1 MIYGY
6 SWPLFLR
13 KTMKNSTYI
22 LLFSFIISS
31 CSNDATNTTQ
41 NKSQI
46 RIDNHID
53 SVSYAIGLDVAM
65 RLEEQFKDIDHDML
79 SKAIEDYTTG
89 NELFLSDKERLAV
102 IKKYNDIT
110 VPKYRMD
117 KEKLNII
124 EGGKFLDENLTVD
137 GVIEHKSGIQYKVIK
152 EGSGPKAKLTESV
165 QIHYTGKLIDG
176 TKFDSSYD
184 RGEPAVFPVSRVVPG
199 FSQGLQ
205 LMNIGS
211 TYQLFIPGHLGYG
224 QGDGPGGPMAV
235 MIFQVEMLNI
245 IEEPTQPIN

>member
-1 MIYGY
+1 MK
-6 SWPLFLR
+6 
-13 KTMKNSTYI
+13 KTVLTI
-22 LLFSFIISS
+22 LLSLLITS
-31 CSNDATNTTQ
+31 CSNETS
-41 NKSQI
+41 KSSENRSQK
-46 RIDNHID
+46 RFENHID

-79 SKAIEDYTTG
+79 SQAINDFTTG
-89 NELFLSDKERLAV
+89 KELFLSDKERLAV

-117 KEKLNII
+117 KEKLNIV
-124 EGGKFLDENLTVD
+124 EGGKFLDENLNVD

-152 EGSGPKAKLTESV
+152 EGTGPNPEPNDNV
-165 QIHYTGKLIDG
+165 QVHYKGTLIDG

-199 FSQGLQ
+199 FSQGLL
-205 LMNIGS
+205 LMNVGS
-211 TYQLFIPGHLGYG
+211 TYQFFIPGHLGYG

-235 MIFQVEMLNI
+235 MIFEVEMLNI
-245 IEEPTQPIN
+245 IKEPTQQ

>member
-1 MIYGY
+1 MK
-6 SWPLFLR
+6 
-13 KTMKNSTYI
+13 KTVLTI
-22 LLFSFIISS
+22 LLSILITS
-31 CSNDATNTTQ
+31 CSNETS
-41 NKSQI
+41 KSSENRSQK
-46 RIDNHID
+46 RFENHID

-79 SKAIEDYTTG
+79 SQAINDFTTG
-89 NELFLSDKERLAV
+89 KELFLSDKERLAV

-117 KEKLNII
+117 KEKLNIV
-124 EGGKFLDENLTVD
+124 EGGKFLDENLKVD

-152 EGSGPKAKLTESV
+152 EGTGPNPEPNDNV
-165 QIHYTGKLIDG
+165 QVHYKGTLIDG

-205 LMNIGS
+205 LMNVGS
-211 TYQLFIPGHLGYG
+211 TYQFFIPGHLGYG

-235 MIFQVEMLNI
+235 MIFEVEMLNI
-245 IEEPTQPIN
+245 IKEPTQQ

>member
-1 MIYGY
+1 MK
-6 SWPLFLR
+6 
-13 KTMKNSTYI
+13 KTVLTI
-22 LLFSFIISS
+22 LLSILITS
-31 CSNDATNTTQ
+31 CSNETS
-41 NKSQI
+41 KSSENRSQK
-46 RIDNHID
+46 RFENHID

-79 SKAIEDYTTG
+79 SQAINDFTTG
-89 NELFLSDKERLAV
+89 KELFLSDKERLAV

-117 KEKLNII
+117 KEKLNIV
-124 EGGKFLDENLTVD
+124 EGGKFLDENLNVD

-152 EGSGPKAKLTESV
+152 EGTGPNPEPNDNV
-165 QIHYTGKLIDG
+165 QVHYKGTLIDG

-199 FSQGLQ
+199 FSQGLL
-205 LMNIGS
+205 LMNVGS
-211 TYQLFIPGHLGYG
+211 TYQFFIPGHLGYG

-235 MIFQVEMLNI
+235 MIFEVEMLNI
-245 IEEPTQPIN
+245 IKEPTQQ

>member
-1 MIYGY
+1 
-6 SWPLFLR
+6 
-13 KTMKNSTYI
+13 MKKAILT
-22 LLFSFIISS
+22 LLFSLLITS
-31 CSNDATNTTQ
+31 CSNETGKSSQTNTQ
-41 NKSQI
+41 K
-46 RIDNHID
+46 RFENHID

-79 SKAIEDYTTG
+79 SQAINDFRTG
-89 NELFLSDKERLAV
+89 KELFLSDKERLAV
-102 IKKYNDIT
+102 IKKYNDLT

-117 KEKLNII
+117 KEKLNIV
-124 EGGKFLDENLTVD
+124 EGGKFLDENLRVD

-152 EGSGPKAKLTESV
+152 EGTGPNPEPNANV
-165 QIHYTGKLIDG
+165 QIHYKGTLIDG

-205 LMNIGS
+205 LMNVGS
-211 TYQLFIPGHLGYG
+211 TYQFFIPGHLGYG

-235 MIFQVEMLNI
+235 MIFEVEMLNI
-245 IEEPTQPIN
+245 IKEPTQQ

>member
-1 MIYGY
+1 MK
-6 SWPLFLR
+6 
-13 KTMKNSTYI
+13 KTVLTI
-22 LLFSFIISS
+22 LLSILITS
-31 CSNDATNTTQ
+31 CSNETS
-41 NKSQI
+41 KSSENRSQK
-46 RIDNHID
+46 RIENHID

-79 SKAIEDYTTG
+79 SQAINDFTNG
-89 NELFLSDKERLAV
+89 KELFLSDKERLAV

-117 KEKLNII
+117 KEKLNIV
-124 EGGKFLDENLTVD
+124 EGGKFLDENLKVD

-152 EGSGPKAKLTESV
+152 EGTGPNPEPNDNV
-165 QIHYTGKLIDG
+165 QVHYKGTLIDG

-199 FSQGLQ
+199 FSQGLL
-205 LMNIGS
+205 LMNVGS
-211 TYQLFIPGHLGYG
+211 TYQFFIPGHLGYG

-235 MIFQVEMLNI
+235 MIFEVEMLNI
-245 IEEPTQPIN
+245 IKEPTQQ

>member
-1 MIYGY
+1 MK
-6 SWPLFLR
+6 
-13 KTMKNSTYI
+13 KTVLTI
-22 LLFSFIISS
+22 LLSILITS
-31 CSNDATNTTQ
+31 CSNETS
-41 NKSQI
+41 KSSENRSQK
-46 RIDNHID
+46 RIENHID

-79 SKAIEDYTTG
+79 SQAINDFTTG
-89 NELFLSDKERLAV
+89 KELFLSDKERLAV

-117 KEKLNII
+117 KEKLNIV
-124 EGGKFLDENLTVD
+124 EGGKFLDENLNVD

-152 EGSGPKAKLTESV
+152 EGTGPNPEPNDNV
-165 QIHYTGKLIDG
+165 QVHYKGTLIDG

-199 FSQGLQ
+199 FSQGLL
-205 LMNIGS
+205 LMNVGS
-211 TYQLFIPGHLGYG
+211 TYQFFIPGHLGYG

-235 MIFQVEMLNI
+235 MIFEVEMLNI
-245 IEEPTQPIN
+245 IKEPTQK

>member
-1 MIYGY
+1 MK
-6 SWPLFLR
+6 
-13 KTMKNSTYI
+13 KTVLTI
-22 LLFSFIISS
+22 LLSILITS
-31 CSNDATNTTQ
+31 CSNETS
-41 NKSQI
+41 KSSENRSQK
-46 RIDNHID
+46 RIENHID

-79 SKAIEDYTTG
+79 SQAINDFTTG
-89 NELFLSDKERLAV
+89 KELFLSDKERLAV

-117 KEKLNII
+117 KEKLNIV
-124 EGGKFLDENLTVD
+124 EGGKFLDENLKVD

-152 EGSGPKAKLTESV
+152 EGTGPNPEPNDNV
-165 QIHYTGKLIDG
+165 QIHYKGTLIDG

-199 FSQGLQ
+199 FSQGLL
-205 LMNIGS
+205 LMNVGS
-211 TYQLFIPGHLGYG
+211 TYQFFIPGHLGYG

-235 MIFQVEMLNI
+235 MIFEVEMLNI
-245 IEEPTQPIN
+245 IKEPTQQ

>member
-1 MIYGY
+1 MK
-6 SWPLFLR
+6 
-13 KTMKNSTYI
+13 KTVLTI
-22 LLFSFIISS
+22 LLSILITS
-31 CSNDATNTTQ
+31 CSNETSKSSE
-41 NKSQI
+41 NKSQK
-46 RIDNHID
+46 RFENHID

-79 SKAIEDYTTG
+79 SQAINDFTTG
-89 NELFLSDKERLAV
+89 KELFLSDKERLAV

-117 KEKLNII
+117 KEKLNIV
-124 EGGKFLDENLTVD
+124 EGGKFLDENLNVD

-152 EGSGPKAKLTESV
+152 EGTGPNPEPNDNV
-165 QIHYTGKLIDG
+165 QVHYKGTLIDG

-199 FSQGLQ
+199 FSQGLL
-205 LMNIGS
+205 LMNVGS
-211 TYQLFIPGHLGYG
+211 TYQFFIPGHLGYG

-235 MIFQVEMLNI
+235 MIFEVEMLNI
-245 IEEPTQPIN
+245 IKEPTQQ

>member
-1 MIYGY
+1 
-6 SWPLFLR
+6 
-13 KTMKNSTYI
+13 MKNSTLI
-22 LLFSFIISS
+22 FLVSLFIIS
-31 CSNDATNTTQ
+31 CSDDSI
-41 NKSQI
+41 KESSI
-46 RIDNHID
+46 KRFENHID

-65 RLEEQFKDIDHDML
+65 RIEEQFKDIDHDML
-79 SKAIEDYTTG
+79 SKAIDDYTAG

-110 VPKYRMD
+110 VPKYKMD

-124 EGGKFLDENLTVD
+124 EGAKFLDENLRID
-137 GVIEHKSGIQYKVIK
+137 GVIEHRSGIQYKVIK
-152 EGSGPKAKLTESV
+152 EGSGPKPMENESV
-165 QIHYTGKLIDG
+165 EIHYTGKLIDG

-245 IEEPTQPIN
+245 INEPPQPIN

>member
-1 MIYGY
+1 MK
-6 SWPLFLR
+6 
-13 KTMKNSTYI
+13 KTVLTI
-22 LLFSFIISS
+22 LLSILITS
-31 CSNDATNTTQ
+31 CSNETS
-41 NKSQI
+41 KSSENRSQK
-46 RIDNHID
+46 RFENHID

-79 SKAIEDYTTG
+79 SQAINDFTTG
-89 NELFLSDKERLAV
+89 KELFLSDKERLAV

-117 KEKLNII
+117 KEKLNIV
-124 EGGKFLDENLTVD
+124 EGGKFLDENLKVD

-152 EGSGPKAKLTESV
+152 EGTGPNPEPNDNV
-165 QIHYTGKLIDG
+165 QVHYKGTLIDG

-199 FSQGLQ
+199 FSQGLL
-205 LMNIGS
+205 LMNVGS
-211 TYQLFIPGHLGYG
+211 TYQFFIPGHLGYG

-235 MIFQVEMLNI
+235 MIFEVDMLNI
-245 IEEPTQPIN
+245 IKEPTQQ

>member
-1 MIYGY
+1 MK
-6 SWPLFLR
+6 
-13 KTMKNSTYI
+13 KTVLTI
-22 LLFSFIISS
+22 LLSILITS
-31 CSNDATNTTQ
+31 CSNETS
-41 NKSQI
+41 KSSENRSQK
-46 RIDNHID
+46 RIENHID

-79 SKAIEDYTTG
+79 SQAINDFTTG
-89 NELFLSDKERLAV
+89 KELFLSDKERLAV

-117 KEKLNII
+117 KEKLNIV
-124 EGGKFLDENLTVD
+124 EGGKFLDENLKVD

-152 EGSGPKAKLTESV
+152 EGTGPNPEPNDNV
-165 QIHYTGKLIDG
+165 QVHYKGTLIDG

-199 FSQGLQ
+199 FSQGLL
-205 LMNIGS
+205 LMNVGS
-211 TYQLFIPGHLGYG
+211 TYQFFIPGHLGYG

-235 MIFQVEMLNI
+235 MIFEVEMLNI
-245 IEEPTQPIN
+245 IKEPTQQ

>member
-1 MIYGY
+1 MK
-6 SWPLFLR
+6 
-13 KTMKNSTYI
+13 KTVLTI
-22 LLFSFIISS
+22 LLSILITS
-31 CSNDATNTTQ
+31 CSNETS
-41 NKSQI
+41 KSSEKRSQK
-46 RIDNHID
+46 RIENHID

-79 SKAIEDYTTG
+79 SQAINDFTTG
-89 NELFLSDKERLAV
+89 KELFLSDKERLAV

-117 KEKLNII
+117 KEKLNIV
-124 EGGKFLDENLTVD
+124 EGGKFLDENLKVD

-152 EGSGPKAKLTESV
+152 EGTGPNPEPNDNV
-165 QIHYTGKLIDG
+165 QVHYKGTLIDG

-199 FSQGLQ
+199 FSQGLL
-205 LMNIGS
+205 LMNVGS
-211 TYQLFIPGHLGYG
+211 TYQFFIPGHLGYG

-235 MIFQVEMLNI
+235 MIFEVEMLNI
-245 IEEPTQPIN
+245 IKEPTQQ

>member
-1 MIYGY
+1 MK
-6 SWPLFLR
+6 
-13 KTMKNSTYI
+13 KTVLTI
-22 LLFSFIISS
+22 LLSILITS
-31 CSNDATNTTQ
+31 CSNETSKSSE
-41 NKSQI
+41 NKSQK
-46 RIDNHID
+46 RFDNHID

-79 SKAIEDYTTG
+79 SQAINDFTTG
-89 NELFLSDKERLAV
+89 KELFLSDKERLAV

-117 KEKLNII
+117 KEKLNIV
-124 EGGKFLDENLTVD
+124 EGGKFLDENLKVD

-152 EGSGPKAKLTESV
+152 EGTGPNPEPNDNV
-165 QIHYTGKLIDG
+165 QVHYKGTLIDG

-199 FSQGLQ
+199 FSQGLL
-205 LMNIGS
+205 LMNVGS
-211 TYQLFIPGHLGYG
+211 TYQFFIPGHLGYG

-235 MIFQVEMLNI
+235 MIFEVEMLNI
-245 IEEPTQPIN
+245 IKEPTQQ

>member
-1 MIYGY
+1 MK
-6 SWPLFLR
+6 
-13 KTMKNSTYI
+13 KTVLTI
-22 LLFSFIISS
+22 LLSILITS
-31 CSNDATNTTQ
+31 CSNETS
-41 NKSQI
+41 KSSENRSQK
-46 RIDNHID
+46 RFENHID

-79 SKAIEDYTTG
+79 SQAINDFTTG
-89 NELFLSDKERLAV
+89 KELFLSDKERLAV

-117 KEKLNII
+117 KEKLNIV
-124 EGGKFLDENLTVD
+124 EGGQFLDENLKVD

-152 EGSGPKAKLTESV
+152 EGTGPNPEPNDNV
-165 QIHYTGKLIDG
+165 QVHYKGTLIDG

-199 FSQGLQ
+199 FSQGLL
-205 LMNIGS
+205 LMNVGS
-211 TYQLFIPGHLGYG
+211 TYQFFIPGHLGYG

-235 MIFQVEMLNI
+235 MIFEVEMLNI
-245 IEEPTQPIN
+245 IKEPTQQ

>member
-1 MIYGY
+1 MK
-6 SWPLFLR
+6 
-13 KTMKNSTYI
+13 KTVLTI
-22 LLFSFIISS
+22 LLSILITS
-31 CSNDATNTTQ
+31 CSNETSKSSE
-41 NKSQI
+41 NKSQK
-46 RIDNHID
+46 RIENHID

-79 SKAIEDYTTG
+79 SQAINDFTTG
-89 NELFLSDKERLAV
+89 KELFLSDKERLAV

-117 KEKLNII
+117 KEKLNIV
-124 EGGKFLDENLTVD
+124 EGGKFLDENLKVD

-152 EGSGPKAKLTESV
+152 EGTGPNPEPNDNV
-165 QIHYTGKLIDG
+165 QVHYKGTLIDG

-199 FSQGLQ
+199 FSQGLL
-205 LMNIGS
+205 LMNVGS
-211 TYQLFIPGHLGYG
+211 TYQFFIPGHLGYG

-235 MIFQVEMLNI
+235 MIFEVEMLNI
-245 IEEPTQPIN
+245 IKEPTQQ

>member
-1 MIYGY
+1 MK
-6 SWPLFLR
+6 
-13 KTMKNSTYI
+13 KTVLTI
-22 LLFSFIISS
+22 LLSILITS
-31 CSNDATNTTQ
+31 CSNETS
-41 NKSQI
+41 KSSENRSQK
-46 RIDNHID
+46 RFDNHID

-79 SKAIEDYTTG
+79 SQAINDFTTG
-89 NELFLSDKERLAV
+89 KELFLSDKERLAV

-117 KEKLNII
+117 KEKLNIV
-124 EGGKFLDENLTVD
+124 EGGKFLDENLKVD

-152 EGSGPKAKLTESV
+152 EGTGPNPEPNDNV
-165 QIHYTGKLIDG
+165 QVHYKGTLIDG

-199 FSQGLQ
+199 FSQGLL
-205 LMNIGS
+205 LMNVGS
-211 TYQLFIPGHLGYG
+211 TYQFFIPGHLGYG

-235 MIFQVEMLNI
+235 MIFEVEMLNI
-245 IEEPTQPIN
+245 IKEPTQQ

>member
-1 MIYGY
+1 MK
-6 SWPLFLR
+6 
-13 KTMKNSTYI
+13 KTVLTI
-22 LLFSFIISS
+22 LLSILITS
-31 CSNDATNTTQ
+31 CSNETS
-41 NKSQI
+41 KSSENRSQK
-46 RIDNHID
+46 RFDNHID

-79 SKAIEDYTTG
+79 SQAINDFTTG
-89 NELFLSDKERLAV
+89 KELFLSDKERLAV

-117 KEKLNII
+117 KEKLNIV
-124 EGGKFLDENLTVD
+124 EGGKFLDENLNVD

-152 EGSGPKAKLTESV
+152 EGTGPNPEPNDNV
-165 QIHYTGKLIDG
+165 QVHYKGTLIDG

-199 FSQGLQ
+199 FSQGLL
-205 LMNIGS
+205 LMNVGS
-211 TYQLFIPGHLGYG
+211 TYQFFIPGHLGYG

-235 MIFQVEMLNI
+235 MIFEVEMLNI
-245 IEEPTQPIN
+245 IKEPTQQ

>member
-1 MIYGY
+1 MK
-6 SWPLFLR
+6 
-13 KTMKNSTYI
+13 KTVLTI
-22 LLFSFIISS
+22 LLSILITS
-31 CSNDATNTTQ
+31 CSNETS
-41 NKSQI
+41 KSSKNRSQK
-46 RIDNHID
+46 RFENHID

-79 SKAIEDYTTG
+79 SQAINDFTTG
-89 NELFLSDKERLAV
+89 KELFLSDKERLAV

-117 KEKLNII
+117 KEKLNIV
-124 EGGKFLDENLTVD
+124 EGGKFLDENLKVD

-152 EGSGPKAKLTESV
+152 EGTGPNPEPNDNV
-165 QIHYTGKLIDG
+165 QVHYKGTLIDG

-205 LMNIGS
+205 LMNVGS
-211 TYQLFIPGHLGYG
+211 TYQFFIPGHLGYG

-235 MIFQVEMLNI
+235 MIFEVEMLNI
-245 IEEPTQPIN
+245 IKEPTQQ

>member
-1 MIYGY
+1 MK
-6 SWPLFLR
+6 
-13 KTMKNSTYI
+13 KTVLTI
-22 LLFSFIISS
+22 LLSILITS
-31 CSNDATNTTQ
+31 CSNETS
-41 NKSQI
+41 KSSENRSQK
-46 RIDNHID
+46 RFENHID

-79 SKAIEDYTTG
+79 SQAINDFTTG
-89 NELFLSDKERLAV
+89 KELFLSDKERLAV

-117 KEKLNII
+117 KEKLNIV
-124 EGGKFLDENLTVD
+124 EGGKFLDENLKVD

-152 EGSGPKAKLTESV
+152 EGTGPNPEPNDNV
-165 QIHYTGKLIDG
+165 QVHYKGTLIDG

-199 FSQGLQ
+199 FSQGLL
-205 LMNIGS
+205 LMNVGS
-211 TYQLFIPGHLGYG
+211 TYQFFIPGHLGYG

-235 MIFQVEMLNI
+235 MIFEVEMLNI
-245 IEEPTQPIN
+245 IKEPTQQ

>member
-1 MIYGY
+1 
-6 SWPLFLR
+6 
-13 KTMKNSTYI
+13 MKKAILT
-22 LLFSFIISS
+22 LLFSLLITS
-31 CSNDATNTTQ
+31 CSNETGKSSQNTTQ
-41 NKSQI
+41 K
-46 RIDNHID
+46 RFENHID

-79 SKAIEDYTTG
+79 SQAINDFRTG
-89 NELFLSDKERLAV
+89 KELFLSDKERLAV
-102 IKKYNDIT
+102 IKKYNDLT

-117 KEKLNII
+117 KEKLNIV
-124 EGGKFLDENLTVD
+124 EGGKFLDENLRVD

-152 EGSGPKAKLTESV
+152 EGTGPNPEPNDNV
-165 QIHYTGKLIDG
+165 QIHYKGTLIDG

-205 LMNIGS
+205 LMNVGS
-211 TYQLFIPGHLGYG
+211 TYQFFIPGHLGYG

-235 MIFQVEMLNI
+235 MIFEVEMLNI
-245 IEEPTQPIN
+245 IKEPTQQ

>member
-1 MIYGY
+1 
-6 SWPLFLR
+6 
-13 KTMKNSTYI
+13 MKNSTLI
-22 LLFSFIISS
+22 FLVCLFIIS
-31 CSNDATNTTQ
+31 CSDDSI
-41 NKSQI
+41 KESSI
-46 RIDNHID
+46 KRFENHID

-65 RLEEQFKDIDHDML
+65 RIEEQFKDIDHDML
-79 SKAIEDYTTG
+79 SKAIDDYTAG

-110 VPKYRMD
+110 VPKYKMD

-124 EGGKFLDENLTVD
+124 EGGKFLDENLKID
-137 GVIEHKSGIQYKVIK
+137 GVIEHRSGIQYKVIK
-152 EGSGPKAKLTESV
+152 EGSGPKPMENESV
-165 QIHYTGKLIDG
+165 EIHYTGKLIDG

-245 IEEPTQPIN
+245 INEPPQPIN

>member
-1 MIYGY
+1 
-6 SWPLFLR
+6 
-13 KTMKNSTYI
+13 MKNSI
-22 LLFSFIISS
+22 FIVLLSFIISS
-31 CSNDATNTTQ
+31 CSNDSVKTNKEQT
-41 NKSQI
+41 KI

-79 SKAIEDYTTG
+79 SKAIDDYTNG

-102 IKKYNDIT
+102 IRKYNDIT

-124 EGGKFLDENLTVD
+124 EGGKFLDENLKAD

-152 EGSGPKAKLTESV
+152 EGSGRKPQPNESV

-184 RGEPAVFPVSRVVPG
+184 RGQPAVFPVSRVVPG

-211 TYQLFIPGHLGYG
+211 TYQFFIPGHLGYG

-245 IEEPTQPIN
+245 IEEPTEPTN

>member
-1 MIYGY
+1 MK
-6 SWPLFLR
+6 
-13 KTMKNSTYI
+13 KTVLTI
-22 LLFSFIISS
+22 LLSILITS
-31 CSNDATNTTQ
+31 CSNETGKSSQNTTQ
-41 NKSQI
+41 K
-46 RIDNHID
+46 RFENHID

-79 SKAIEDYTTG
+79 SQAINDFRTG
-89 NELFLSDKERLAV
+89 KELFLSDKERLAV
-102 IKKYNDIT
+102 IKKYNDLT

-117 KEKLNII
+117 KEKLNIV
-124 EGGKFLDENLTVD
+124 EGGKFLDENLRVD

-152 EGSGPKAKLTESV
+152 EGTGPNPEPNDNV
-165 QIHYTGKLIDG
+165 QIHYKGTPIDG

-205 LMNIGS
+205 LMNVGS
-211 TYQLFIPGHLGYG
+211 TYQFFIPGHLGYG

-235 MIFQVEMLNI
+235 MIFEVEMLNI
-245 IEEPTQPIN
+245 IKEPTQQ